1 MAQNGFTGTFS
12 FLLRF
17 SCLGIVMIKLLYEET
32 MFIIN
37 YFMRG
42 SNKIKKKNKDCFLG
56 RDEINTSLMFKTI
69 RYGLST
75 NFIHFVNLLMVNW
88 NSFFIN
94 LQMIM

>member
-17 SCLGIVMIKLLYEET
+17 SCLGIVMIKLLCEET

-42 SNKIKKKNKDCFLG
+42 SNKIQQKNKDCFLG

-69 RYGLST
+69 RYELSA
-75 NFIHFVNLLMVNW
+75 NFIHFVNLLMVN
-88 NSFFIN
+88 
-94 LQMIM
+94 